1 MITRQLGLITAS
13 VLAAAFLAA
22 CSSSTT
28 SEPAGAGTTTSV
40 SAKATATTSA
50 SVKATGTNAA
60 LCTSAANLKTSLHD
74 LKNVNVRQNGTSAV
88 SAQLTKIEQQLQ
100 TLKADAHGQYS
111 AQIDSLSTALSGLKA
126 SLSAAG
132 SQPNST
138 TLAAVGS
145 SVAAVYTAGTALVT
159 AVSSTC

>member
-1 MITRQLGLITAS
+1 M
-13 VLAAAFLAA
+13 AAVFLAA

-28 SEPAGAGTTTSV
+28 SEPAGAGATTT
-40 SAKATATTSA
+40 ATA
-50 SVKATGTNAA
+50 KATGTNAA
-60 LCTSAANLKTSLHD
+60 ICTSVANLKASLQD
-74 LKNVNVRQNGTSAV
+74 LKNVNVKENGTSAV

-132 SQPNST
+132 SQPNGT
-138 TLAAVGS
+138 TLAAVAA
-145 SVAAVYTAGTALVT
+145 SVASVVTTGSDLVT